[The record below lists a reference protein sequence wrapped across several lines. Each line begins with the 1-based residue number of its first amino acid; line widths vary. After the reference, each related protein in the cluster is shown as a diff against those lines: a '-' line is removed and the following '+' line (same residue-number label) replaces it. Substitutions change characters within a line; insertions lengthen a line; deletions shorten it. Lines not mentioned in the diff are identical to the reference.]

1 LANEKTPLRDTAP
14 STPQRALKSADRST
28 VARRR
33 VLIGVVVGVAVIGG
47 LYLLLNGGK
56 DSPISL
62 GGIFSSSP
70 PVPEFSFSSVAVGV
84 QPTVMKADKK
94 KHLAA
99 AKEVAPD
106 VQGIVTQLF
115 QTGYVDPETWGDAGA
130 IEDLFTG
137 DAQRQLEAN
146 IDTLTLGVDAD
157 ATFASVQPE
166 ASKLKVT
173 SLTDG
178 NAKVIRAMA
187 QPWFSAIA
195 ANDDGTFTEI
205 SVTGTLFLVQ
215 DGDEWKI
222 EAFRLN
228 REMKPGEAPVTS
240 PSASASESA

>member
-1 LANEKTPLRDTAP
+1 
-14 STPQRALKSADRST
+14 

-33 VLIGVVVGVAVIGG
+33 VIIGVVIGVAVIGG
-47 LYLLLNGGK
+47 LFVLLSGGK
-56 DSPISL
+56 KSPLEAI
-62 GGIFSSSP
+62 GIGSSSP
-70 PVPEFSFSSVAVGV
+70 PVPEFTFTTVTAGV
-84 QPTVMKADKK
+84 QPTVTNVDKK

-99 AKEVAPD
+99 AEHAAPD
-106 VQGIVTQLF
+106 VEVVVTQLL
-115 QTGYVDPETWGDAGA
+115 QAGYIDPETWGDVGA
-130 IEDLFTG
+130 IEDLFTS
-137 DAQRQLEAN
+137 DAQKELEAN
-146 IDTLTLGVDAD
+146 VETLTLGVDAD
-157 ATFASVQPE
+157 ATFATVQPE

-205 SVTGTLFLVQ
+205 SVTGTLFLVH

-222 EAFRLN
+222 EAFSLN

-240 PSASASESA
+240 PSASASASESP